1 MTTLLEAREL
11 NKAFGGLQAVRDCSF
26 TVEAGSITSL
36 IGPNGAGKTTAF
48 DVINGIITA
57 DSGSVFFDGRDVTG
71 YLPHKL
77 TRLGIS
83 RTFQLTRD
91 LRDLTVLENMVVS
104 SLVGGWRG
112 LLGSKVLG
120 RERDRAMELLD
131 FVGITHLAATNAKK
145 LSYGQKKLL
154 EFASVLMSE
163 PKLILLD
170 EPGGGINPALL
181 ERIVDRIR
189 ALQKSGISFLIIEH
203 KMDMVM
209 QLSDKVVVMAHGEVL
224 AQGTADEIQRD
235 DTVLSAYLGRA

>member
-1 MTTLLEAREL
+1 
-11 NKAFGGLQAVRDCSF
+11 
-26 TVEAGSITSL
+26 
-36 IGPNGAGKTTAF
+36 
-48 DVINGIITA
+48 
-57 DSGSVFFDGRDVTG
+57 
-71 YLPHKL
+71 
-77 TRLGIS
+77 
-83 RTFQLTRD
+83 
-91 LRDLTVLENMVVS
+91 
-104 SLVGGWRG
+104 
-112 LLGSKVLG
+112 
-120 RERDRAMELLD
+120 
-131 FVGITHLAATNAKK
+131 
-145 LSYGQKKLL
+145 
-154 EFASVLMSE
+154 MSE